1 MWIVSLDDLTNEE
14 EVEVLATDF
23 NDLQRILDYIKM
35 KEGRFELLRVEL
47 RLMVV
52 GFDGLRD
59 MAGEYIPDKI

>member
-14 EVEVLATDF
+14 EVDVIATDF
-23 NDLQRILDYIKM
+23 NDLQRILDYVKM

-47 RLMVV
+47 RLMIF